1 MSGSSFTK
9 NIQWFPGH
17 MAKARRQIQEK
28 LKLVDIVYELL
39 DARIPYSSSN
49 PMMNDIIKHKPKLI
63 ILNKADIADSKV
75 TEQWIAYFKEKEQP
89 VIAVDALHQNT
100 IKQITEESKK
110 ILKEKFEK
118 EKTKGLRPRPIRAM
132 ILGIPNVGKSTLTN
146 NLAKRKA
153 AQTGNRP
160 GVTKAQQWIKV
171 EKELELLDTPGV
183 LWPKFEDQRVGFN
196 LAITGAIKDTILHLD
211 DIALYALDYL
221 SKHYRHQLIERYQLS
236 GEFEDKVKL
245 LDEIGTK
252 RGFLQSGG
260 AVDYDKVFEIVLRE
274 IRDVK
279 LGRVSFE
286 TPVDIK
292 K

>member
-1 MSGSSFTK
+1 MSEKSFTK
-9 NIQWFPGH
+9 NVQWFPGH

-89 VIAVDALHQNT
+89 VIAVDALHKNA

-196 LAITGAIKDTILHLD
+196 LAVTGAIKDTILHLD

-221 SKHYRHQLIERYQLS
+221 SKHYRHQLIDRYQLS

-245 LDEIGTK
+245 LDEIGTT

>member
-1 MSGSSFTK
+1 MTV
-9 NIQWFPGH
+9 QWFPGH

-49 PMMNDIIKHKPKLI
+49 PMMNEIIKHKPKLI
-63 ILNKADIADSKV
+63 ILNKADIADATV
-75 TEQWIAYFKEKEQP
+75 TQQWVNYFKQQNQP
-89 VIAVDALHQNT
+89 VITVDALHQNA
-100 IKQITEESKK
+100 IKQIVEASKE

-118 EKTKGLRPRPIRAM
+118 EKAKGLRPRPIRAM

-153 AQTGNRP
+153 AQTGDRP

-183 LWPKFEDQRVGFN
+183 LWPKFEDQRVGYN
-196 LAITGAIKDTILHLD
+196 LAVTGAIKDTILHLD
-211 DIALYALDYL
+211 DIILYALDYL
-221 SKHYRHQLIERYQLS
+221 INKYTERLIERYHLS
-236 GEFEDKVKL
+236 GEFDDK
-245 LDEIGTK
+245 DAFMEEIGRK

-260 AVDYDKVFEIVLRE
+260 YVDYDKVYEILLRE
-274 IRDVK
+274 IRGLK
-279 LGRVSFE
+279 LGRLSFE
-286 TPVDIK
+286 RPIDIK
-292 K
+292 KED